1 MSCAGRAYKGGGLD
15 ITIPFL
21 YGDMDNISVI
31 LYTSGDYS
39 IEKTA
44 SAVDGVIDVYL
55 SKGEV
60 DILPDGVLK
69 YTLEWDDYSITSET
83 LTYIKTPANYSATS
97 VTELVDEAYQEGYAA
112 GQEGCASGTC
122 NIQETKTTSITDDVS
137 GIVMVY
143 PDEGYDGLA
152 EAKVSAVRFG
162 QVKYQRGLA
171 DGRAEC
177 ETRVQEAY
185 DSGFTGGYNSGFT
198 EGFASGQTGCNQRV
212 SEAYQSGITTGYFN
226 MTADGARAVNME
238 GTITFDQDTPMDRNF
253 SIYVFLEGDNGDVA
267 AVLEDYIYI
276 GGTSIHDLKWNE
288 VTVSAGTYDFY
299 VYINEEVKYYN
310 DNPNFDNIR
319 INGPTCSL
327 SGVSFDAYV
336 KLSKFA

>member
-15 ITIPFL
+15 ITIPFP
-21 YGDMDNISVI
+21 YGDMDDISVI
-31 LYTSGDYS
+31 LYTNGDYS

-44 SAVDGVIDVYL
+44 SAVDGVIDVHL

-60 DILPDGVLK
+60 DIFPDGVLK
-69 YTLEWDDYSITSET
+69 YTLEWDDYSMTSET

-97 VTELVDEAYQEGYAA
+97 VTELVDEAYQSGYTA

-162 QVKYQRGLA
+162 QVKYQKGLA
-171 DGRAEC
+171 DGMAEC

-185 DSGFTGGYNSGFT
+185 DSGFTVGYESGLT
-198 EGFASGQTGCNQRV
+198 EGQEICDGRVRAAYSNGYSSGY
-212 SEAYQSGITTGYFN
+212 SEGQLDLTQQ
-226 MTADGARAVNME
+226 GARAIYMD
-238 GTITFDQDTPMDRNF
+238 GIISFDQDTVIDSNF
-253 SIYVFLEGDNGDVA
+253 DIFVFLMNDSVQVA
-267 AVLEDYIYI
+267 VYDGYIKI
-276 GGTSIHDLKWNE
+276 GEEWLNNLKDHGP
-288 VTVSAGTYDFY
+288 TTISAGTYDFH
-299 VYINEEVKYYN
+299 VYINEEVNYRPEL
-310 DNPNFDNIR
+310 DNFWV
-319 INGPTCSL
+319 NGPQCSV
-327 SGVSFDAYV
+327 SGVSFIT
-336 KLSKFA
+336 KLVFYKLIL

>member
-15 ITIPFL
+15 ITIPFP

-31 LYTSGDYS
+31 LYTNGDYS

-44 SAVDGVIDVYL
+44 SAVDGVIDVHL

-60 DILPDGVLK
+60 DIFPDGVLK
-69 YTLEWDDYSITSET
+69 YTLEWDDYSMTSET

-97 VTELVDEAYQEGYAA
+97 VTELVDEAYQSGYTA

-171 DGRAEC
+171 YGRAEC

-185 DSGFTGGYNSGFT
+185 DSGVTVGYESGVT
-198 EGFASGQTGCNQRV
+198 EGQEICDARVRAAYSSGYRQGMLDL
-212 SEAYQSGITTGYFN
+212 S
-226 MTADGARAVNME
+226 ADGARAINME
-238 GTITFDQDTPMDRNF
+238 GIIAFDQDTLLDDNF
-253 SIYVFLEGDNGDVA
+253 DIYVFLMNDSFQYAVYEGYIKIGDEFLNNLKDN
-267 AVLEDYIYI
+267 ETTI
-276 GGTSIHDLKWNE
+276 
-288 VTVSAGTYDFY
+288 SAGTYDFK
-299 VYINEEVKYYN
+299 VYINEEVIYCPQL
-310 DNPNFDNIR
+310 DNFR
-319 INGPTCSL
+319 VEGPECSV
-327 SGVSFDAYV
+327 SGVSFVTNLYFYE
-336 KLSKFA
+336 LIH

>member
-15 ITIPFL
+15 ITIPFP

-39 IEKTA
+39 VEKTA
-44 SAVDGVIDVYL
+44 SAVDGVIDVHL

-60 DILPDGVLK
+60 DIFPDGVLK
-69 YTLEWDDYSITSET
+69 YTLEWDDYSMTSET

-97 VTELVDEAYQEGYAA
+97 VTELVDEAYQSGYTA

-122 NIQETKTTSITDDVS
+122 NIQETKTISITDDVS

-185 DSGFTGGYNSGFT
+185 DSGVTVGYESGLT
-198 EGFASGQTGCNQRV
+198 EGQEICDGRVRAAYESGYTNGAWDLTQQ
-212 SEAYQSGITTGYFN
+212 
-226 MTADGARAVNME
+226 GARAIDME
-238 GTITFDQDTPMDRNF
+238 GTITFDQDTLINSGFNILVLME
-253 SIYVFLEGDNGDVA
+253 SVNGDA
-267 AVLEDYIYI
+267 YGVLDSYIYI
-276 GGTSIHDLKWNE
+276 SGTNFHDLRWNE
-288 VTVSAGTYDFY
+288 VTMSAGTYDFY
-299 VYINEEVKYYN
+299 VFVSEEVAHYGMDSFWVN
-310 DNPNFDNIR
+310 NPECN
-319 INGPTCSL
+319 T
-327 SGVSFDAYV
+327 SGVTFNTRLIFTKMV
-336 KLSKFA
+336 C

>member
-15 ITIPFL
+15 ITIPFP

-31 LYTSGDYS
+31 LYTSGDYT

-44 SAVDGVIDVYL
+44 SAVDGVIYVHL

-69 YTLEWDDYSITSET
+69 YTLEWDDYSMTSET

-97 VTELVDEAYQEGYAA
+97 VTELVDEAYQSGYTA

-152 EAKVSAVRFG
+152 EAKVSAVRYG
-162 QVKYQRGLA
+162 QVKYQKGLA

-185 DSGFTGGYNSGFT
+185 DSGVTVGYESGLT
-198 EGFASGQTGCNQRV
+198 EGQEICDVRVNVANSRGYSSGYTKGQMDLTEQ
-212 SEAYQSGITTGYFN
+212 
-226 MTADGARAVNME
+226 GARVVNME
-238 GTITFDQDTPMDRNF
+238 GTITFDQDTLLDDNF
-253 SIYVFLEGDNGDVA
+253 DIYVFLMNDSFQYAVYEGYIKIGDEFLNNLKDN
-267 AVLEDYIYI
+267 ETTI
-276 GGTSIHDLKWNE
+276 
-288 VTVSAGTYDFY
+288 SAGTYDFN
-299 VYINEEVKYYN
+299 VYINEEVRYRPQL
-310 DNPNFDNIR
+310 DNFR
-319 INGPTCSL
+319 VEGPECSV
-327 SGVSFDAYV
+327 SGVSFVTNLYFYE
-336 KLSKFA
+336 LIH

>member
-1 MSCAGRAYKGGGLD
+1 MSCAGRVYKGGGLN
-15 ITIPFL
+15 ITIPFP

-60 DILPDGVLK
+60 DIFPDGVLK

-83 LTYIKTPANYSATS
+83 LTYIKTPVNYSATS

-152 EAKVSAVRFG
+152 EARVSAVRFG

-177 ETRVQEAY
+177 ETRVQEAF
-185 DSGFTGGYNSGFT
+185 DSGVTVGYESGLT
-198 EGFASGQTGCNQRV
+198 ECDARVRAAYSSGY
-212 SEAYQSGITTGYFN
+212 SSGYTKGQLDLTEQ
-226 MTADGARAVNME
+226 GAGVVNME
-238 GTITFDQDTPMDRNF
+238 GTITFDQDTPMDRRF
-253 SIYVFLEGDNGDVA
+253 AIYVFLDGDNGDGA

-276 GGTSIHDLKWNE
+276 SGTSVYDLKWNE
-288 VTVSAGTYDFY
+288 VTISAGTYDFY
-299 VYINEEVKYYN
+299 VHISQEVIDHN

-319 INGPTCSL
+319 ISGPECTV
-327 SGVSFDAYV
+327 SGVSFDAHV
-336 KLSKFA
+336 TLSKLA